1 MKEESEKAGLKLKI
15 QKLRIMASGPLIS
28 WQIDGGKMQ
37 TMRAFIFLGSKI
49 TEDGLCSHEIRRC
62 LLLGRK
68 TMTKLDMNIKKQRHH
83 FADRGQYSQIYGFS
97 SSHVRI

>member
-1 MKEESEKAGLKLKI
+1 MIKVKEESEKAGLKLKI

-28 WQIDGGKMQ
+28 WQIDGGEMQ

-68 TMTKLDMNIKKQRHH
+68 TMTK
-83 FADRGQYSQIYGFS
+83 
-97 SSHVRI
+97 